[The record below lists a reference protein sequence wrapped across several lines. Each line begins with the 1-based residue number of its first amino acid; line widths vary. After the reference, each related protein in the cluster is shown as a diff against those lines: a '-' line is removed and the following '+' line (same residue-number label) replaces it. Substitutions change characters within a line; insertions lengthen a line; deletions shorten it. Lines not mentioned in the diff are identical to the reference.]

1 MTKYQTFELNKL
13 EEYLNKRGMKYIRE
27 DKDDERVDRHQ
38 LIVLDENGDRLWDAI
53 CHFGSFGYEQGLL
66 EIMGTLVN
74 PFMDGDTVVGYL
86 TADKVI
92 DRIEAT
98 YGEQ

>member
-13 EEYLNKRGMKYIRE
+13 EEYLNKRGMKYTRNDI
-27 DKDDERVDRHQ
+27 DDEMVDHHQ

-53 CHFGSFGYEQGLL
+53 CHFGSYGYRQGLL
-66 EIMGTLVN
+66 EIMGTIVN

-86 TADKVI
+86 TANEVI
-92 DRIEAT
+92 DRIEEK
-98 YGEQ
+98 YGKQ